1 MRRPEVF
8 DFVARRHWF
17 LLISLIIAIASLVSA
32 LLPGGLKAGID
43 FKGGISVTLGPKE
56 GETLTTDQ
64 VRENLANLG
73 QERAI
78 VQVLGDGD
86 YFIRMG
92 EMDEAQVR
100 SELEGVGVV
109 RDFYSVSPIVASETT
124 RNAAIAMG
132 VAAVAMLIYITWAFR
147 KVAGSLRYGA
157 GAVIALLFNIGAV
170 LGIFSILG
178 RTLDWEIDPMFVT
191 AILAVIGYSVND
203 AIVVLDRVRE
213 NSARDA
219 TAEFEHTVNLSIN
232 ETLTRSLNTTFTTV
246 LAILAVYLFVGGP
259 IRSFLVALL
268 VGVVAGAYSS
278 IFIASQLLVVWER
291 REWTRL
297 IPRIPLLQR
306 SKG

>member
-1 MRRPEVF
+1 VF

>member
-1 MRRPEVF
+1 VF

-17 LLISLIIAIASLVSA
+17 LLASLIIAIASLVSA

-43 FKGGISVTLGPKE
+43 FKGGISVTLGPRE
-56 GETLTTDQ
+56 GETLSADV
-64 VRENLANLG
+64 VREKLTELG
-73 QERAI
+73 QPRAA

-100 SELEGVGVV
+100 SELEEVGVV

-132 VAAVAMLIYITWAFR
+132 VASVAMLIYITWAFR
-147 KVAGSLRYGA
+147 KVPGSLRYGT
-157 GAVIALLFNIGAV
+157 GAVIALLFNIGVV
-170 LGIFSILG
+170 LGVFSILG

-213 NSARDA
+213 NLARGSAPDL
-219 TAEFEHTVNLSIN
+219 ENTVNLSIN

-246 LAILAVYLFVGGP
+246 LGILAVYLFVGGP

-297 IPRIPLLQR
+297 IPRVPLLQR
-306 SKG
+306 SKA

>member
-1 MRRPEVF
+1 MF

>member
-1 MRRPEVF
+1 MF
-8 DFVARRHWF
+8 DFVAKRHWF
-17 LLISLIIAIASLVSA
+17 LLASLIIAVASLVSA

-56 GETLTTDQ
+56 GETLTVDQ
-64 VRENLANLG
+64 VRERLTELG

-92 EMDEAQVR
+92 EMDETQVR
-100 SELEGVGVV
+100 SELEEVGVV

-132 VAAVAMLIYITWAFR
+132 VATIAMLVYITWAFR
-147 KVAGSLRYGA
+147 KVPGSFRYGT
-157 GAVIALLFNIGAV
+157 GAVIALLFNIGVV
-170 LGIFSILG
+170 LGVFSVLG

-213 NSARDA
+213 NSTKNAG
-219 TAEFEHTVNLSIN
+219 AEFEYTVNLSIAG
-232 ETLTRSLNTTFTTV
+232 TLTRSLNTGFAAV
-246 LAILAVYLFVGGP
+246 LAILTVYLFVGGP
-259 IRSFLVALL
+259 IRGFLVALL
-268 VGVVAGAYSS
+268 VGIIAGTYSS

-291 REWTRL
+291 RDWTRL

-306 SKG
+306 SKA

>member
-1 MRRPEVF
+1 MF
-8 DFVARRHWF
+8 DFVAKRNWF
-17 LLISLIIAIASLVSA
+17 LLASLVIAVASLTSA

-56 GETLTTDQ
+56 GETLSADQ
-64 VRENLANLG
+64 VREKLAELG

-78 VQVLGDGD
+78 LQSLSDGD

-100 SELEGVGVV
+100 NKLEEVGVV
-109 RDFYSVSPIVASETT
+109 RDFYSVSSVVASETA
-124 RNAAIAMG
+124 RNAAIAMS
-132 VAAVAMLIYITWAFR
+132 VAAVAMLLYITWAFR
-147 KVAGSLRYGA
+147 KVAGSFRYGT
-157 GAVIALLFNIGAV
+157 GAILALLFNIGVV
-170 LGIFSILG
+170 LGVFSVLS

-213 NSARDA
+213 NSTRNAA
-219 TAEFEHTVNLSIN
+219 AEFEHTVNLSIN
-232 ETLTRSLNTTFTTV
+232 ETLARSMNTSITTV

-268 VGVVAGAYSS
+268 VGVIAGTYSS
-278 IFIASQLLVVWER
+278 IFVASQFLVVWER
-291 REWTRL
+291 GEWKRL
-297 IPRIPLLQR
+297 IPRIRLLQR
-306 SKG
+306 SKA

>member
-1 MRRPEVF
+1 MF

-17 LLISLIIAIASLVSA
+17 LLVSLVIAVASLISA

-43 FKGGISVTLGPKE
+43 FKGGISVTLGPRE
-56 GETLTTDQ
+56 GETLTVDL
-64 VRENLANLG
+64 VRQKLAELG

-92 EMDEAQVR
+92 EMDETQVR
-100 SELEGVGVV
+100 SELEEVGVV
-109 RDFYSVSPIVASETT
+109 RDFYSVSPVVASETT

-132 VAAVAMLIYITWAFR
+132 VAAIAMLLYITWAFR
-147 KVAGSLRYGA
+147 KVPGPFRYGA
-157 GAVIALLFNIGAV
+157 GAVIAVLFNIGLV
-170 LGIFSILG
+170 LGVFSILA

-213 NSARDA
+213 NLARGSA
-219 TAEFEHTVNLSIN
+219 TGIENTVNLSIN
-232 ETLTRSLNTTFTTV
+232 ETLTRSINTTFTTV
-246 LAILAVYLFVGGP
+246 MAVLAVYLFVGGP

-268 VGVVAGAYSS
+268 IGVIAGAYSS

-306 SKG
+306 SKA